1 MKLIVGLGNI
11 GKEYEG
17 TRHNI
22 GFMVADELAKRWGI
36 TTWKNER
43 SAMCAEHRIPEKVFL
58 IKPTTYMNLSGEAVG
73 AFANFYNIDPEDIA
87 VIQDDLDL
95 PCGKLRIRRKGVIQD
110 DLDLPCGK
118 LRIRRKGSAGGHN
131 GIKSI
136 QQHLGTG
143 DFPRFKIG
151 IGHPERNASAV
162 IGHVLHRFGK
172 EEQLL
177 IEEAVKQMAD
187 AVELWLKGDMD
198 AVMQAYNT
206 KKEKK
211 KDETAKENS

>member
-22 GFMVADELAKRWGI
+22 GFMVADELAKRWGF

-43 SAMCAEHRIPEKVFL
+43 SAMCAEYRIPEKVFL

-87 VIQDDLDL
+87 
-95 PCGKLRIRRKGVIQD
+95 VIQD

-172 EEQLL
+172 EEQQL

-198 AVMQAYNT
+198 AVMQEYNT

-211 KDETAKENS
+211 KDEPAKENN

>member
-43 SAMCAEHRIPEKVFL
+43 SAMCAEYRIPEKVFL

-73 AFANFYNIDPEDIA
+73 AYANFYNIDPEDIA
-87 VIQDDLDL
+87 
-95 PCGKLRIRRKGVIQD
+95 VIQD

-172 EEQLL
+172 EEQPL

-198 AVMQAYNT
+198 AVMQEYNT

-211 KDETAKENS
+211 KGEPAKENN

>member
-17 TRHNI
+17 ARHNI

-43 SAMCAEHRIPEKVFL
+43 SSMCAEHRIPEKVFL

-87 VIQDDLDL
+87 
-95 PCGKLRIRRKGVIQD
+95 VIQD

-172 EEQLL
+172 EEQPL

-198 AVMQAYNT
+198 AVMQEYNT

-211 KDETAKENS
+211 KDEPAKENN